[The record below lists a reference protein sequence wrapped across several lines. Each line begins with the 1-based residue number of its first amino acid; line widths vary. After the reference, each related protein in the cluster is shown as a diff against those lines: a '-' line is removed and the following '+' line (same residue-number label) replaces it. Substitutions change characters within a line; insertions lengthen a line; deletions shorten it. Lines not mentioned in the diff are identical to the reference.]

1 MRSLRTEGSPPVAA
15 GFTLLELAVVL
26 ALLGAILLTA
36 IPRLS
41 IFEDAA
47 FRSDARKVAA
57 LIRQLDDSSASEKA
71 WYRLRFDIGGRSFEA
86 EKSLDGVVFAKPEG
100 MPGLV
105 SLGRATGITGLVQ
118 SGNSQKSGAAFV
130 FFEPGSGAEPFT
142 ISLESG
148 GQSCAISYNP
158 YSGKVKII

>member
-1 MRSLRTEGSPPVAA
+1 MRSLRTEGSPPGAA
-15 GFTLLELAVVL
+15 GFTLLELVVVL

-57 LIRQLDDSSASEKA
+57 LIRRLDDSSASEKSY
-71 WYRLRFDIGGRSFEA
+71 YRLKFDVGGRTLEA
-86 EKSLDGVVFAKPEG
+86 EKSLDGAVFAKPEDL
-100 MPGLV
+100 PGHV
-105 SLGRATGITGLVQ
+105 SLGRTTVTGLVQ
-118 SGNSQKSGAAFV
+118 SGSSQKAGAAFV
-130 FFEPGSGAEPFT
+130 LFEPGSGAESFS
-142 ISLESG
+142 ISLERGSL
-148 GQSCAISYNP
+148 SCTISYNP

>member
-1 MRSLRTEGSPPVAA
+1 MRSLRTEGSPPGAA

-57 LIRQLDDSSASEKA
+57 LIRQLDDSSASEKSY
-71 WYRLRFDIGGRSFEA
+71 YRLKFDIGGRSFEA
-86 EKSLDGVVFAKPEG
+86 EKSLDGEAFAKPEG
-100 MPGLV
+100 MPGHV
-105 SLGRATGITGLVQ
+105 SLGRTTGITGLVQ
-118 SGNSQKSGAAFV
+118 SGSSQKGAAFV
-130 FFEPGSGAEPFT
+130 FFEPGIGAEPFS

-148 GQSCAISYNP
+148 GQSCTISYNP

>member
-1 MRSLRTEGSPPVAA
+1 MG

-41 IFEDAA
+41 IFEEAA

-57 LIRQLDDSSASEKA
+57 LIRQLDDSSASGKS
-71 WYRLRFDIGGRSFEA
+71 WYRLKFDIGGSSLET
-86 EKSLDGVVFAKPEG
+86 EKSLDGEAFAPPEDL
-100 MPGLV
+100 PGTV
-105 SLGRATGITGLVQ
+105 NLGRTTGISGLVQ
-118 SGNSQKSGAAFV
+118 NGSAQAAGPAIV
-130 FFEPGSGAEPFT
+130 LFEPGAGAEPFS
-142 ISLESG
+142 ISLEG
-148 GQSCAISYNP
+148 EGRSCTISYNP